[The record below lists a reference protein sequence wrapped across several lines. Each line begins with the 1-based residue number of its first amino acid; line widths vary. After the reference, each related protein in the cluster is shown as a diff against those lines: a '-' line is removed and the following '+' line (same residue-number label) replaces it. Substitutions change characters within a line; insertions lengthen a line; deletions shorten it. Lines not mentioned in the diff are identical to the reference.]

1 MFDVDSY
8 IAVEKDNQQVSNS
21 KKNRIINLDLAD
33 SHGCLAIIKLYNSNL
48 IISFIK
54 EKITKTNITEDAR
67 KFYQLVFGEN
77 LKLSRIETRFL
88 SFSTKVIFIFREYF
102 EPITWFY
109 KPNESF
115 PEPKKIMFNKNR
127 TEKELYK
134 EKTVGKILFERLAK
148 SYPTYQSFSDE
159 YKIPIDNIKNMLRKS
174 VFEYN
179 GKKEIRY
186 NTFVTKSVINKLKE
200 EIHPDY
206 WFMFPE
212 ELPKED
218 PVYKIVFDD

>member
-8 IAVEKDNQQVSNS
+8 IAAEKDKKRVSGS
-21 KKNRIINLDLAD
+21 KKNRIIELDLAD

-54 EKITKTNITEDAR
+54 EKIT
-67 KFYQLVFGEN
+67 EN
-77 LKLSRIETRFL
+77 AQKYFRFVLDEYLKISRIDTRFL
-88 SFSTKVIFIFREYF
+88 SFSTKVIFIFREFF

-115 PEPKKIMFNKNR
+115 PEPKKLLYNKNR
-127 TEKELYK
+127 TESELYK

-148 SYPTYQSFSDE
+148 SYPTYQSFSNE
-159 YKIPIDNIKNMLRKS
+159 YKIPVDNIKNMLRKS
-174 VFEYN
+174 IFVYN

-218 PVYKIVFDD
+218 PAYNIVFGDINGK